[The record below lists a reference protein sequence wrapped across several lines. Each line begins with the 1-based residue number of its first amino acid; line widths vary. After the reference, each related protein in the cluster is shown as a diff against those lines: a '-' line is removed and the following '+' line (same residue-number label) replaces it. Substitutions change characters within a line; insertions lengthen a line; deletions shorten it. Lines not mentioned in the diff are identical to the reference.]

1 MAPQKKRVL
10 VVDDETDVTDLLM
23 QTLQSDDIEVATA
36 FDGLSAI
43 EALPELQPDLIV
55 LDVMMPIYD
64 GFQICRKIKANPATE
79 GTKVLLFTA
88 ASDQY
93 VIEHILEAG
102 ADDYVTKPIDALG
115 IEKKIREM
123 LGLG

>member
-1 MAPQKKRVL
+1 MALQKKRVL
-10 VVDDETDVTDLLM
+10 VVDDEADVTELLT

-43 EALPELQPDLIV
+43 EALPELKPDLIV
-55 LDVMMPIYD
+55 LDVMMPIFD

-79 GTKVLLFTA
+79 GIKVLLFTA
-88 ASDQY
+88 ASEQY
-93 VIEHILEAG
+93 VIERILEAG

>member
-1 MAPQKKRVL
+1 MAQEKKKVL
-10 VVDDETDVTDLLM
+10 VVDDETDVTELLM

-43 EALPELQPDLIV
+43 ESLPELQPDLIV

-64 GFQICRKIKANPATE
+64 GFQICRRIKANPATE
-79 GTKVLLFTA
+79 GIKVLLFTA
-88 ASDQY
+88 ASDEY

>member
-43 EALPELQPDLIV
+43 EALPELKPELIV

-79 GTKVLLFTA
+79 GIKVLLFTA

>member
-1 MAPQKKRVL
+1 MALQKKRVL
-10 VVDDETDVTDLLM
+10 VVDDEADVTELLT

-36 FDGLSAI
+36 FYGLSAI
-43 EALPELQPDLIV
+43 EALPELKPDLIV
-55 LDVMMPIYD
+55 LDVMMPIFD

-79 GTKVLLFTA
+79 GIKVLLFTA
-88 ASDQY
+88 ASEQY
-93 VIEHILEAG
+93 VIERILEAG